1 MSRRAVV
8 IGAGAAGMLAAAA
21 LSPVVDHVVV
31 LDRDELPD
39 GPEHRTGVPQGRHAH
54 LLMHGGLEAMEKLL
68 PRAGIRA
75 ALLAAGARQ
84 IPLSSGMVAL
94 TPAGWFRRWRHHD
107 AYLTITCSRALLDW
121 VVRTAVLRDTGITVH
136 RAQAT
141 GLLGD
146 ARRVLGVR
154 LSPVAGGEFD
164 PGLLA
169 GHGLRLAGDG
179 GEGEL
184 DADFVVD
191 ASGRGTRVVRWLEAL
206 GIHGIHE
213 ENLDSGLVNATRVYR
228 VPEGARNWPLTLIQA
243 NPYTGRPG
251 RSGMIVPIEN
261 DQWMVSLGGSR
272 GSEPPKDPDGFLTY
286 ALSLPSPLV
295 GRLIAGAT
303 PLTSVFTSH
312 STSNS
317 RRYLE
322 KAGAWPDRFVAL
334 GDAAATFNPLYGQ
347 GMSVA
352 ALGAG
357 SLAEAV
363 RRTDVGAPGLARRVQ
378 RAAARSVEA
387 AWSVAVSTDVLY
399 PDVEGGR
406 PTLAHRLTAGYSKR
420 LTEAATGSYAAASAL
435 WDVTCLRT
443 GPTRLMRPDAVLSA
457 LTGPALPPLA
467 GPPLTA
473 DERAFLSTLARARDL
488 GGTPSPAR

>member
-68 PRAGIRA
+68 PRAGMRE

-84 IPLSSGMVAL
+84 IPLSSGMLAL

-121 VVRTAVLRDTGITVH
+121 VVRTAVLRDANVTVH

-141 GLLGD
+141 GLLGS
-146 ARRVLGVR
+146 ARKVLGVR
-154 LSPVAGGEFD
+154 LAPVADGAFD

-169 GHGLRLAGDG
+169 GHGLRLSGDG
-179 GEGEL
+179 REGEL

-191 ASGRGTRVVRWLEAL
+191 ASGRGTRIVRWLEAL
-206 GIHGIHE
+206 GIHDVRE
-213 ENLDSGLVNATRVYR
+213 ENLDSGLVNATRVHR

-243 NPYTGRPG
+243 DPYSGRPG

-261 DQWMVSLGGSR
+261 DQWMVSLGGTR
-272 GSEPPKDPDGFLTY
+272 GSEPPKDPDAFLAY
-286 ALSLPSPLV
+286 ALDLPSPLV
-295 GRLIAGAT
+295 GRLIAEAT
-303 PLTSVFTSH
+303 PLTPVFTSH

-322 KAGAWPDRFVAL
+322 KTRLWPDRFVAL

-347 GMSVA
+347 GISVA
-352 ALGAG
+352 ALGAQ

-363 RRTDVGAPGLARRVQ
+363 RQTDVGAPGLARRVQ
-378 RAAARSVEA
+378 REAARYVEA

-399 PDVEGGR
+399 PGVEGGR

-420 LTEAATGSYAAASAL
+420 LTTAATGSYRAASAV
-435 WDVTCLRT
+435 WDITCMRT
-443 GPTRLMRPDAVLSA
+443 GPTRLMRPDALLSA
-457 LTGPALPPLA
+457 LIGPPLPALS

-473 DERAFLSTLARARDL
+473 DERAFLATLTHAHGR
-488 GGTPSPAR
+488 GTPSPAR

>member
-8 IGAGAAGMLAAAA
+8 IGAGIAGMLAAAA

-54 LLMHGGLEAMEKLL
+54 LLMHGGLEAMEKLV
-68 PRAGIRA
+68 PQAGMRAY
-75 ALLAAGARQ
+75 LLAAGARQ
-84 IPLSSGMVAL
+84 ISLSSGMLAL
-94 TPAGWFRRWRHHD
+94 TPAGWFRRWRHD
-107 AYLTITCSRALLDW
+107 EYLTITCSRALLDW
-121 VVRTAVLRDTGITVH
+121 AVRTAVLRNTNVTVH

-141 GLLGD
+141 GLLGS
-146 ARRVLGVR
+146 ARQVLGVR
-154 LSPVAGGEFD
+154 LSPGAGGEFA

-169 GHGLRLAGDG
+169 DHGLRLTGDG
-179 GEGEL
+179 REAEL

-191 ASGRGTRVVRWLEAL
+191 ASGRGTRVLRWLEAL
-206 GIHGIHE
+206 GIHDVRE
-213 ENLDSGLVNATRVYR
+213 DNVDSGLVNATRVYR
-228 VPEGARNWPLTLIQA
+228 VPQGAQNWPLTLIQA
-243 NPYTGRPG
+243 DPYTGRPG

-261 DQWMVSLGGSR
+261 DQWMVSLGGTR
-272 GSEPPKDPDGFLTY
+272 GSEPPKDPDDFLGY
-286 ALSLPSPLV
+286 ALALPSPLV
-295 GRLIAGAT
+295 GRLIADAT
-303 PLTSVFTSH
+303 PLTPVFTSH

-322 KAGAWPDRFVAL
+322 KARVWPDRFVAL

-352 ALGAG
+352 ALGAQ

-363 RRTDVGAPGLARRVQ
+363 RQTDVAAPGLARRVQ
-378 RAAARSVEA
+378 RTLAGSVEA

-399 PDVEGGR
+399 PGVEGGS
-406 PTLAHRLTAGYSKR
+406 PTLAHRLTAGYSQR
-420 LTEAATGSYAAASAL
+420 LTKAAAGSYAAASAL

-457 LTGPALPPLA
+457 LMGPALPPLS

-473 DERAFLSTLARARDL
+473 DERAFLARLGQGVPTAAR
-488 GGTPSPAR
+488 